1 MKLLINFVKQLKDE
15 AFVNSF
21 DNIYFKFKS
30 CSLLDLTYGS
40 TMGEIGGQDF
50 RKWLCHNQDNKLML
64 IFNIFMQ
71 IIYIFAF

>member
-15 AFVNSF
+15 AFGNSF

-30 CSLLDLTYGS
+30 CPLLDLTYCLI
-40 TMGEIGGQDF
+40 MGEIGGQDVGE
-50 RKWLCHNQDNKLML
+50 LML

-71 IIYIFAF
+71 IISIFTF